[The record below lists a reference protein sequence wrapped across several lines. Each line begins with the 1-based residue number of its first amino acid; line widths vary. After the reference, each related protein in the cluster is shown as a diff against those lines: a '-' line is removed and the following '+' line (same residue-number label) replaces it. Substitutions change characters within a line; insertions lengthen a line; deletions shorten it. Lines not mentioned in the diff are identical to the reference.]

1 MSSQGNRELLE
12 GHLVA
17 FFASRS
23 VTSETERRCIAW
35 AESICKTDYIVISG
49 FHSPLEKKI
58 LKILLD
64 HKHPV
69 ILFLGR
75 EIYKRIPDEY
85 KLAIEED
92 RMLIE
97 SVRNYQRQSTNSS
110 QIRNWHVADIANE
123 IYLTPFDANSMLS
136 SMYYHF
142 THYGGTPITIL

>member
-1 MSSQGNRELLE
+1 M
-12 GHLVA
+12 
-17 FFASRS
+17 
-23 VTSETERRCIAW
+23 
-35 AESICKTDYIVISG
+35 
-49 FHSPLEKKI
+49 
-58 LKILLD
+58 LLD

-123 IYLTPFDANSMLS
+123 IYLTPFDTNSMLS

>member
-1 MSSQGNRELLE
+1 MSSLGNRELLE

-35 AESICKTDYIVISG
+35 TESICKTDYIVISG

-123 IYLTPFDANSMLS
+123 IYLTPFDTNSMLS